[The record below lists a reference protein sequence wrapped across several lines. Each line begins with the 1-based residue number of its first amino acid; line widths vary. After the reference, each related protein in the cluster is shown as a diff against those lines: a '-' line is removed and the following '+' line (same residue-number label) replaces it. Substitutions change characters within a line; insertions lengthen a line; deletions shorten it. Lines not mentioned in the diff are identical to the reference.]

1 MTRILGLAVVAML
14 AVGCATSGSVKEQ
27 VAPLSDRLSNVEA
40 KLADLNKKVDAQ
52 STDVQALRKDV
63 ADSNAAAQKAQQ
75 AAQDAENAANR
86 AETASAKAAK
96 AFELRQMKGK
106 K

>member
-1 MTRILGLAVVAML
+1 MTRILGLAVLAML

-27 VAPLSDRLSNVEA
+27 TAPLADRLSSVEA
-40 KLADLNKKVDAQ
+40 KLADLNRKVDAQ
-52 STDVQALRKDV
+52 SNDVQTLKGQV
-63 ADSNAAAQKAQQ
+63 ADSSAAAQKAQQ
-75 AAQDAENAANR
+75 SAQDAENAANR
-86 AETASAKAAK
+86 AESAAAKSAK